1 MVVMILF
8 TVSGVLWTVLQMLF
22 WLQGDVQLDFKAR
35 RWFLGACFILAND
48 GEHGRHS
55 TIPAKHQHIITVSML
70 MLAFSF
76 KINFTPKQ
84 FTLTESLAKLE
95 TPKHVYFCY
104 EFINLGILRV
114 YAEFFLLSEK
124 LIIWQTAKKTLTTIK
139 VCPQLRIS
147 QAGICANVPW
157 INQHERKKCVLFHL
171 KAQLCN
177 SIRTR
182 CR

>member
-35 RWFLGACFILAND
+35 RCFLGACFILAND

-76 KINFTPKQ
+76 KIDFTPKQ

-157 INQHERKKCVLFHL
+157 INQHERKEKETPSALDAVNPEINNFPD
-171 KAQLCN
+171 
-177 SIRTR
+177 
-182 CR
+182 